1 MLEHHWF
8 KRISFGTLVLL
19 LAAGS
24 SSGKA
29 KHFGQLFS
37 ESGPPRSEAELYVF
51 KGSLLAILYGDSEGR
66 TEHENPVT
74 TGKDGMYWFYADNGR
89 YAIAEKAG
97 SGYNIINPE
106 VHIFDPEEP
115 QTLTAS
121 SSQVA
126 LTLTH
131 ADVFHAPGALLRNL
145 RSILP

>member
-37 ESGPPRSEAELYVF
+37 ESGPPRSEAELYGF

-97 SGYNIINPE
+97 SGQFKFFLMASWLAKKCPS
-106 VHIFDPEEP
+106 
-115 QTLTAS
+115 LTIQPFAHWEHPSRAS
-121 SSQVA
+121 AA
-126 LTLTH
+126 LPLATDH
-131 ADVFHAPGALLRNL
+131 
-145 RSILP
+145 